1 MLWLANT
8 YDIDL
13 IICSPQQALALA
25 DIQEKITRYPL
36 PSLKTIKI
44 GGSS

>member
-13 IICSPQQALALA
+13 IIASPQQALALA
-25 DIQEKITRYPL
+25 DLQEKVTRYPL
-36 PSLKTIKI
+36 VA
-44 GGSS
+44 